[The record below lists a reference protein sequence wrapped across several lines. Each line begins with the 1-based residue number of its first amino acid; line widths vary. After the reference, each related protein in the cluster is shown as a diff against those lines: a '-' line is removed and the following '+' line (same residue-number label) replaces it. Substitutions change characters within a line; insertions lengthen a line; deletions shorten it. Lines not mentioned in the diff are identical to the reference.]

1 MLKYTI
7 KRLIHLI
14 PVIIIISIV
23 IFGMLRAMPV
33 SPERFMVQCPPEMDP
48 ARCERERQAFRDR
61 YRLDEP
67 LPVQYVF
74 WFGNLLQGDLG
85 DSEHYNQPVSSL
97 VGYYIMNSLYL
108 NVVVIVISFL
118 LAVPVGI
125 ISAVKQYSLFD
136 NFWQVFSLL
145 GISMPNF
152 FFGIILLYLF
162 SMRLGWTPLSGM
174 TSDYLGDMGRIE
186 AFLDLMRHM
195 ALPATVLIISSLAGT
210 VRYVRSSM
218 LEVIRQDYIRTARSK
233 GLSEKVVI
241 YVHAFRNAMIPVITL
256 LAFSIPTLFSGAV
269 IIEQIFQWPGIGRIL
284 IQSLQ
289 RRDFSVVL
297 AMNMFYAVLALL
309 ANLIMDLGYA
319 IVDPRVKLN

>member
-136 NFWQVFSLL
+136 NFWQGFSLL

>member
-14 PVIIIISIV
+14 PVVIIISMV

-33 SPERFMVQCPPEMDP
+33 SPERFMVQCPPEMNP
-48 ARCERERQAFRDR
+48 ERCDRERQAFRDR

-67 LPVQYVF
+67 LPVQYLF

-97 VGYYIMNSLYL
+97 IGYYIMNSLYL

-125 ISAVKQYSLFD
+125 ISAVRQYSLFD

-174 TSDYLGDMGRIE
+174 TSDYLGDMGPWE
-186 AFLDLMRHM
+186 AFVDLMRHM
-195 ALPATVLIISSLAGT
+195 ALPAIVLIISSLAGT

-309 ANLIMDLGYA
+309 SNLIMDLGYG